1 MFDDMFTKERRKI
14 KKKHKTNDQYFHVCT
29 KEKKRLGA
37 ETRLQIY
44 RTQLTTELPEESNFN
59 VQIITDAQCVFDLFA
74 RYTFIIMLK
83 PANMHLSTPIRSN
96 IIK

>member
-1 MFDDMFTKERRKI
+1 MFDDMFTKEREKKT
-14 KKKHKTNDQYFHVCT
+14 KKKNKTNDLYFHVCT

-59 VQIITDAQCVFDLFA
+59 VQIITDA
-74 RYTFIIMLK
+74 
-83 PANMHLSTPIRSN
+83 
-96 IIK
+96 